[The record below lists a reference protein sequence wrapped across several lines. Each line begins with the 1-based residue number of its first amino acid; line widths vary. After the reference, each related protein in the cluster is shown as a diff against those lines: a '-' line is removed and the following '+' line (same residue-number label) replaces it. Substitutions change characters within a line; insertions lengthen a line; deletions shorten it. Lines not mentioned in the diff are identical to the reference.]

1 MIKTTKNFSGPAHQ
15 RHQFHGK
22 KCLLKK
28 EISNFFLKVNER
40 RTSRLCTPLSPIKES
55 RREGSG
61 SSLELRCS
69 PEPERSMTSS
79 PVTPVDNAEVCIH
92 WAKNEGNILIRLL
105 RLEKNTLFQYYNYLT
120 IYLEKCEVSCL
131 FILSSCATW
140 QPLYLGMMTKEIWN
154 KPHLHL
160 PEIKNQ
166 FPRLLIKLQII
177 AAGIIS
183 LKVRTNHHASG
194 MVFKRFIFFF
204 KKANFY
210 MKYFQRK

>member
-28 EISNFFLKVNER
+28 EISNFFFLKVNER

-79 PVTPVDNAEVCIH
+79 PVTPVDNAEVCIQ
-92 WAKNEGNILIRLL
+92 WAKNGENFGILMIAKGLQNYIFAVLL
-105 RLEKNTLFQYYNYLT
+105 YNFLT
-120 IYLEKCEVSCL
+120 IFSEK
-131 FILSSCATW
+131 
-140 QPLYLGMMTKEIWN
+140 M
-154 KPHLHL
+154 
-160 PEIKNQ
+160 
-166 FPRLLIKLQII
+166 
-177 AAGIIS
+177 
-183 LKVRTNHHASG
+183 
-194 MVFKRFIFFF
+194 
-204 KKANFY
+204 
-210 MKYFQRK
+210 

>member
-1 MIKTTKNFSGPAHQ
+1 MS
-15 RHQFHGK
+15 
-22 KCLLKK
+22 LKR
-28 EISNFFLKVNER
+28 ISFFFFFLKVNER

-79 PVTPVDNAEVCIH
+79 PVTPVDNAEVCSLGCYIS
-92 WAKNEGNILIRLL
+92 N
-105 RLEKNTLFQYYNYLT
+105 FLT
-120 IYLEKCEVSCL
+120 IFSEKCEVSCL

-194 MVFKRFIFFF
+194 MVFKRFIFFKKKPIFRWNIF
-204 KKANFY
+204 KENSTNNSICSKGPRLW
-210 MKYFQRK
+210 K